1 MIPGGIEVNQFVKLR
16 DGPLIPVILYSAKHF
31 LIKTLAFIVFLS
43 ESGFT
48 LASKIL
54 VKTND
59 YSTAVVYEEI
69 VNQTNVS
76 FLKTI
81 FSALQHMLHDSNEL
95 SGKRYMEV
103 SKLIFDFAEKKKT
116 LLVSLFIGRVFT
128 ITCPSNS
135 GNTNEAVFGGD
146 ISQIK
151 FHLTLQAIGL

>member
-1 MIPGGIEVNQFVKLR
+1 MFLILSGFKEINKFYSPLNYEKTIVFLLIPEGIELNQFAKPR
-16 DGPLIPVILYSAKHF
+16 DGPLIPVILYSTKHF

-59 YSTAVVYEEI
+59 YSTVVVYKEI

-81 FSALQHMLHDSNEL
+81 FSALQHMLHHSNEL
-95 SGKRYMEV
+95 SDKRSMEV
-103 SKLIFDFAEKKKT
+103 SKLIVDFAEKKVYWYLY
-116 LLVSLFIGRVFT
+116 LLDMFL
-128 ITCPSNS
+128 P
-135 GNTNEAVFGGD
+135 
-146 ISQIK
+146 
-151 FHLTLQAIGL
+151 